1 VIEVDHVTK
10 RFGNV
15 TAVRDVTFHVEKGE
29 ILGFLGPNAAGKTT
43 TMRIITAFMP
53 ATSGTV
59 RVAGHDVFEESIAA
73 RACIGY
79 LPENV
84 PLYNH
89 MTVKGYLR
97 FVSKVKGINGG
108 HRGSRLEHVMEL
120 CSLDEV
126 QETVIGKLSKGYK
139 QRVGLAQ
146 ALIHDPDVL
155 ILDEP
160 TTGLD
165 PKQIIEVRELIKSL
179 GGDHTIVV
187 SSHILPEVS
196 MTCGRV
202 VIINEGEVVVEDTPE
217 NLTAKLKGSESL
229 FLQIE
234 GDPEEILKEL
244 HSLPGILR
252 ALYKGEKGYEVD
264 SEVGRDVRKEVAAAI
279 VRKGWGLLEMR
290 PVGMSLEE
298 IYLKLTT
305 REESERENNH
315 RDTESTIEFMRPRE
329 NAEVKEE

>member
-1 VIEVDHVTK
+1 M
-10 RFGNV
+10 
-15 TAVRDVTFHVEKGE
+15 TAVHDVTFHVERGE

-43 TMRIITAFMP
+43 TMRIITAFLP

-59 RVAGHDVFEESIAA
+59 RVAGDDVFEDSIAA
-73 RACIGY
+73 RERIGY

-89 MTVKGYLR
+89 MRVEDYLR
-97 FVSKVKGINGG
+97 FVSKVKGIAG
-108 HRGSRLEHVMEL
+108 RKRESCLDHVMEL
-120 CSLDEV
+120 CSIDMV
-126 QETVIGKLSKGYK
+126 QDTIIGKLSKGYK

-165 PKQIIEVRELIKSL
+165 PKQIIEVRELIRNL
-179 GGDHTIVV
+179 GGDRTIIV
-187 SSHILPEVS
+187 SSHILSEVS

-202 VIINEGEVVVEDTPE
+202 VIIDEGEVVAEDTPD
-217 NLTAKLKGSESL
+217 NLTAKLKGSESI

-234 GDPEEILKEL
+234 GPAEDVLSKIRAV
-244 HSLPGILR
+244 PGVMR
-252 ALYKGEKGYEVD
+252 ATPAGEKGYEVD
-264 SEVGRDVRKEVAAAI
+264 SEVGCDLRQDLARAVVSN
-279 VRKGWGLLEMR
+279 GWGLLEMR
-290 PVGMSLEE
+290 PVSMSLEE

-305 REESERENNH
+305 GEESQTENSH
-315 RDTESTIEFMRPRE
+315 RGTETQG
-329 NAEVKEE
+329 

>member
-1 VIEVDHVTK
+1 MIEVDHVTK
-10 RFGNV
+10 RFGSV
-15 TAVRDVTFHVEKGE
+15 TAVKDVSFNVEKGE

-43 TMRIITAFMP
+43 TMRIITAFLP

-59 RVAGHDVFEESIAA
+59 RVSGHDVFEDSIPA
-73 RACIGY
+73 RECMGY

-84 PLYNH
+84 PLYNY
-89 MTVKGYLR
+89 MAVKDYLR
-97 FVSKVKGINGG
+97 FVCKVKGING
-108 HRGSRLEHVMEL
+108 RERRPRIEQVMEL
-120 CSLDEV
+120 CSIGGVKD
-126 QETVIGKLSKGYK
+126 TIIGKLSKGYK

-146 ALIHDPDVL
+146 ALIHDPEVL

-179 GGDHTIVV
+179 GGERTIIV

-202 VIINEGEVVVEDTPE
+202 VIINEGEVVAEDTPE

-229 FLQIE
+229 SLQIE
-234 GDPEEILKEL
+234 GPSEKVVERIRTIPGVMRTLHKGGKE
-244 HSLPGILR
+244 
-252 ALYKGEKGYEVD
+252 YEVG
-264 SEVGRDVRKEVAAAI
+264 SEVGVDIRKDVAAA
-279 VRKGWGLLEMR
+279 VVKSGWGLLEMR
-290 PVGMSLEE
+290 PIGMSLEE

-305 REESERENNH
+305 SENGSGENSH
-315 RDTESTIEFMRPRE
+315 RDTENSEIID
-329 NAEVKEE
+329 

>member
-1 VIEVDHVTK
+1 LIEVDHVTK

-15 TAVRDVTFHVEKGE
+15 TAVHNVTFHVEKGE
-29 ILGFLGPNAAGKTT
+29 ILGLLGPNAAGKTT
-43 TMRIITAFMP
+43 TIRIITAFLP

-59 RVAGHDVFEESIAA
+59 RVAGNDVFEKSIAV
-73 RACIGY
+73 RERIGY

-89 MTVKGYLR
+89 MTVKDYLR
-97 FVSKVKGINGG
+97 FVSKVKGIDG
-108 HRGSRLEHVMEL
+108 RKRESRLEQVIEL
-120 CSLDEV
+120 CSIGGV
-126 QETVIGKLSKGYK
+126 RETIIGKLSKGYK

-165 PKQIIEVRELIKSL
+165 PKQIIEVRELIKNL
-179 GGDHTIVV
+179 GGDRTIIV

-202 VIINEGEVVVEDTPE
+202 VIINEGEVVAEDTPE

-234 GDPEEILKEL
+234 GPPEKILDTIRAI
-244 HSLPGILR
+244 PGITRVLH
-252 ALYKGEKGYEVD
+252 KGERGYEID
-264 SEVGRDVRKEVAAAI
+264 SEIGKDVRPDLAAAI
-279 VRKGWGLLEMR
+279 VNKGWGLLEMH

-305 REESERENNH
+305 REENEAENSHRGTEFFESSENK
-315 RDTESTIEFMRPRE
+315 RDSAKGKGE
-329 NAEVKEE
+329 